1 MDSAATAYRKPLP
14 GPDPVM
20 KPFWEHAHAGRLAI
34 QACNNCG
41 DMHMPAAPV
50 CPKCLDDDQEWQIVS
65 GNGTLESWVEFHKAY
80 WGGFVEDLPYVVCLV
95 RLDEGPLMYSNIVG
109 AKEEGLTIGQRV
121 RVVFDR
127 VTPEVTLPKFSL
139 A

>member
-1 MDSAATAYRKPLP
+1 M
-14 GPDPVM
+14 
-20 KPFWEHAHAGRLAI
+20 
-34 QACNNCG
+34 
-41 DMHMPAAPV
+41 
-50 CPKCLDDDQEWQIVS
+50 
-65 GNGTLESWVEFHKAY
+65 EFRKAY

-95 RLDEGPLMYSNIVG
+95 RLDEGPLLYSNIVG
-109 AKEEGLTIGQRV
+109 SKEEELAIGQRV